1 MGQSERGDTMRWISF
16 SVLLV
21 VTVGG
26 AQLLQHQ
33 VHTGAGADPQL
44 QLTDTDRQP
53 FADLSLPVVRREA
66 ESKKKTKSKR
76 GKKAKGNKLKQG
88 ISKGR
93 KKEGNNNKN
102 RATKKKR
109 NKAKRGNTKKEGRK
123 QNQGSKGAR
132 KKKEGDKAK

>member
-1 MGQSERGDTMRWISF
+1 MLTILS
-16 SVLLV
+16 LLAACP
-21 VTVGG
+21 G

-44 QLTDTDRQP
+44 QLTDTDRQA

-76 GKKAKGNKLKQG
+76 GKKAKGNKLKQD

-93 KKEGNNNKN
+93 KKEGSMAWTENVMHCPYCCFEN
-102 RATKKKR
+102 
-109 NKAKRGNTKKEGRK
+109 
-123 QNQGSKGAR
+123 
-132 KKKEGDKAK
+132 